1 MRTDP
6 SDSVSDLVNR
16 VVQTH
21 RDAEARQVADGLMRD
36 YIGSD
41 QKVMSL
47 PNFHAALVQA
57 LKAARIK
64 GEDDAGDILTLT

>member
-1 MRTDP
+1 
-6 SDSVSDLVNR
+6 
-16 VVQTH
+16 
-21 RDAEARQVADGLMRD
+21 MRD

-47 PNFHAALVQA
+47 PNFRAALVQA